1 MIALRRQSG
10 SYGRRMA
17 EERPERSKQDRTFTG
32 KVVLWV
38 VVAVLV
44 LILILQNNRDVRV
57 DLYAWDVT
65 VSLWVLL
72 LGTLLVG
79 MFLGWGLPKL
89 RRGRRDRDED

>member
-10 SYGRRMA
+10 SYRRRVA
-17 EERPERSKQDRTFTG
+17 EERQDRPKQERTITG

-57 DLYAWDVT
+57 DLYLWDVT

-89 RRGRRDRDED
+89 RRGRRGDDD